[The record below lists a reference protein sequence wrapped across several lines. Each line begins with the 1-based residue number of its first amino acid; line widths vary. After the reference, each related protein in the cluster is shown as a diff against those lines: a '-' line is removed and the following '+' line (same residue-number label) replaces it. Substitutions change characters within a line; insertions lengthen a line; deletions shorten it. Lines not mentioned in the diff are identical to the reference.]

1 MLHLF
6 VQIMLI
12 TYPLIGLMMFN
23 TDLYEH
29 TVSKTSEIAKSNEKR
44 VQDKILSSLSFI
56 SLLKIQGTF

>member
-12 TYPLIGLMMFN
+12 TYPVISLMMFN

-29 TVSKTSEIAKSNEKR
+29 MVSKTSEIAKSNEKR
-44 VQDKILSSLSFI
+44 VQR
-56 SLLKIQGTF
+56 